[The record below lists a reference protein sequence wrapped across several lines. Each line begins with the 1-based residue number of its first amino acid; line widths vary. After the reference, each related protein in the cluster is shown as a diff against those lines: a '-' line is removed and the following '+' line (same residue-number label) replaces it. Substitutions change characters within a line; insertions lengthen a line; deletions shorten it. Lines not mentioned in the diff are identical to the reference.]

1 MCRVYQALYRKY
13 RPRTFD
19 DVISQPQIVT
29 TLKNQIAT
37 GQNTHAYLFT
47 GSRGTGKTT
56 CAKILAMALNC
67 KHPVNGNPCLECES
81 CREIADGSATDIVEM
96 DAASNNKVEDV
107 HLLQDQLAYTP
118 VSCKYRVYIVD
129 EVHML
134 SGCGDDDST
143 GTECS
148 SQDN

>member
-1 MCRVYQALYRKY
+1 MYLALYRKY

-56 CAKILAMALNC
+56 CAK
-67 KHPVNGNPCLECES
+67 P
-81 CREIADGSATDIVEM
+81 RDGAQ
-96 DAASNNKVEDV
+96 
-107 HLLQDQLAYTP
+107 LQAPGERQSLP
-118 VSCKYRVYIVD
+118 
-129 EVHML
+129 
-134 SGCGDDDST
+134 
-143 GTECS
+143 
-148 SQDN
+148 